1 MDALIE
7 ISNLSKRFGSFVAV
21 DGISFSVNRGEVLG
35 FLGPNG
41 AGKSTTMR
49 MVTGF
54 LTPTSG
60 GIRVGGHDVLSDP
73 TGAQMGIGYLPEGA
87 PLYPD
92 MTPAGLLT
100 FVAEIRGLYG
110 AAQRER
116 IEDVVEKV
124 HVTNV
129 LRQPI
134 ETLSKGFKRRV
145 GLALA
150 ILHDP
155 EVLVLDEP
163 TDGLDPNQKAE
174 VRALIREMAK
184 EKAIVLSTHILEEV
198 EAVCTRAIIIDRGRI
213 VIDGTPWELEARS
226 RHHNAVRITLAA
238 GTSSA
243 ALSELEGIR
252 GVSSVEELARANG
265 SVTYMVLPRPG
276 ESLVASVTECVRRK
290 GWNVDELSVERG
302 RLDDVF
308 RMLTKSDRETSDE
321 VRPLERSMGS
331 ASAHEKE
338 EVRA

>member
-7 ISNLSKRFGSFVAV
+7 ISNLSKRFGTFVAV

-41 AGKSTTMR
+41 AGKSTTMK

-60 GIRVGGHDVLSDP
+60 GIRVCGHDVLTDAIA
-73 TGAQMGIGYLPEGA
+73 AQRRIGYLPEGA

-92 MTPAGLLT
+92 MTPEGLFT

-116 IEDVVEKV
+116 VEDVVEKV
-124 HVTNV
+124 HVANV

-134 ETLSKGFKRRV
+134 ETLSKGYKRRV
-145 GLALA
+145 GLALS

-198 EAVCTRAIIIDRGRI
+198 EAVCSRAIIIDRGRI
-213 VIDGTPWELEARS
+213 VVDGTPRELEARS
-226 RHHNAVRITLAA
+226 RYHNAVRITLGAPAA
-238 GTSSA
+238 GVRA
-243 ALSELEGIR
+243 ALERLDRVG
-252 GVSSVEELARANG
+252 SVEESALATGSATFLVIPRA
-265 SVTYMVLPRPG
+265 G
-276 ESLVASVTECVRRK
+276 ENLVASVSECIRNK
-290 GWNVDELSVERG
+290 GWKVDELSVERG

-308 RMLTKSDRETSDE
+308 RELTRSDRETSDE
-321 VRPLERSMGS
+321 VRPVGRVAGS
-331 ASAHEKE
+331 PLAVEKE